1 MVCYRTIMNVFNLT
15 YQGLLTR
22 SYLYISA
29 VFFIWFLAEWIY
41 EGATDVGMLM
51 VIIPPVIFAG
61 ISRLWGGRLT
71 ILSVLFFALCMLM
84 VSTMPTLLERV
95 KGLFNP
101 VEGGEFLLST
111 AMIWGSLI
119 VLLTG
124 IQSFRYRKAA
134 TPVPA
139 PRAYT
144 ITVAAFHFIPLIIFS
159 ITQLVIFVV

>member
-1 MVCYRTIMNVFNLT
+1 MNRLNLT

-29 VFFIWFLAEWIY
+29 VFFIWFVGEWIY
-41 EGATDVGMLM
+41 EGSTDVGMLV
-51 VIIPPVIFAG
+51 VIIPPIIFAG

-71 ILSVLFFALCMLM
+71 ILSVLFFILCMLM
-84 VSTMPTLLERV
+84 VCTMPNLLERL

-101 VEGGEFLLST
+101 VDWGGFLMST

-124 IQSFRYRKAA
+124 IQAFRYRKAE
-134 TPVPA
+134 TPVVA

>member
-1 MVCYRTIMNVFNLT
+1 MKLLNAT
-15 YQGLLTR
+15 YQDLLTR

-29 VFFIWFLAEWIY
+29 VFFIWFVGEWIY
-41 EGATDVGMLM
+41 QGSTDVGMLV
-51 VIIPPVIFAG
+51 VIIPPIIFAG

-71 ILSVLFFALCMLM
+71 ILSVLFFVLCMLM
-84 VSTMPTLLERV
+84 VCTMPNLLERV

-101 VEGGEFLLST
+101 VEGGGFLMST

-124 IQSFRYRKAA
+124 IQAFRYRKTE
-134 TPVPA
+134 TPVIA

-144 ITVAAFHFIPLIIFS
+144 ITVVAFQFIPLIVLS
-159 ITQLVIFVV
+159 LTHVVIFVV

>member
-1 MVCYRTIMNVFNLT
+1 MNLLNAT
-15 YQGLLTR
+15 YQTLLTR

-29 VFFIWFLAEWIY
+29 VFFIWFLGEWIY
-41 EGATDVGMLM
+41 EGSTDVGMLV
-51 VIIPPVIFAG
+51 VIIPPIIFAG

-71 ILSVLFFALCMLM
+71 ILSVLFFVLCMLM

-95 KGLFNP
+95 KGLFNA

-124 IQSFRYRKAA
+124 IQAFRYRKAE
-134 TPVPA
+134 TPVAA

-144 ITVAAFHFIPLIIFS
+144 ITVAAFQFIPLIILS
-159 ITQLVIFVV
+159 LTHVVIFVV

>member
-1 MVCYRTIMNVFNLT
+1 MSLS
-15 YQGLLTR
+15 YQALLTR
-22 SYLYISA
+22 SYVYISA
-29 VFFIWFLAEWIY
+29 VFFTWFLIEWIY
-41 EGATDVGMLM
+41 EGSVDFGMLV
-51 VIIPPVIFAG
+51 VIIPPLIFAG

-71 ILSVLFFALCMLM
+71 ILSVLFFVLCMLM
-84 VSTMPTLLERV
+84 VCTMPNLLERV

-101 VEGGEFLLST
+101 VDWGGFLMSS

-124 IQSFRYRKAA
+124 IQAFRYRKTE
-134 TPVPA
+134 TPVIA

>member
-1 MVCYRTIMNVFNLT
+1 MNLT

-29 VFFIWFLAEWIY
+29 VFFIWFLGEWIY
-41 EGATDVGMLM
+41 EGSTDVGMLV
-51 VIIPPVIFAG
+51 VIIPPLIFAG

-71 ILSVLFFALCMLM
+71 ILSVLFFVLCMLM
-84 VSTMPTLLERV
+84 VCTMPNLLERV

-101 VEGGEFLLST
+101 IESGGFLMSS

-119 VLLTG
+119 VLFTG
-124 IQSFRYRKAA
+124 IQAFRYRKAE
-134 TPVPA
+134 TPVIA

-144 ITVAAFHFIPLIIFS
+144 IAVAAFQFIPLIILAL
-159 ITQLVIFVV
+159 THVVIFVV

>member
-1 MVCYRTIMNVFNLT
+1 MNLLNLT

-22 SYLYISA
+22 CYLYIST
-29 VFFIWFLAEWIY
+29 VFFIWFLGEWIY

-71 ILSVLFFALCMLM
+71 ILAVLFFVLCMLM
-84 VSTMPTLLERV
+84 VCTMPNLLERV

-101 VEGGEFLLST
+101 VDWGGFLMST
-111 AMIWGSLI
+111 AMIWGSLT

-124 IQSFRYRKAA
+124 IQAFRYRKAE
-134 TPVPA
+134 TPVAA

-144 ITVAAFHFIPLIIFS
+144 ITVAAFHFIPLIILS
-159 ITQLVIFVV
+159 LTHLVILVA

>member
-1 MVCYRTIMNVFNLT
+1 MNVFNLT

-84 VSTMPTLLERV
+84 VSTKLKLMVNLYLQ
-95 KGLFNP
+95 K
-101 VEGGEFLLST
+101 
-111 AMIWGSLI
+111 
-119 VLLTG
+119 
-124 IQSFRYRKAA
+124 
-134 TPVPA
+134 
-139 PRAYT
+139 
-144 ITVAAFHFIPLIIFS
+144 
-159 ITQLVIFVV
+159 

>member
-1 MVCYRTIMNVFNLT
+1 MKLLNAT
-15 YQGLLTR
+15 YQDLLTR

-29 VFFIWFLAEWIY
+29 VFFIWFVGEWIY
-41 EGATDVGMLM
+41 EGSTDVGMLV
-51 VIIPPVIFAG
+51 VIIPPIIFAG

-71 ILSVLFFALCMLM
+71 ILSVLFFVLCMLM
-84 VSTMPTLLERV
+84 VCTMPNLLERV

-101 VEGGEFLLST
+101 VDWGGFLMSS

-124 IQSFRYRKAA
+124 IQAFRYRKAE
-134 TPVPA
+134 TPVIA

-144 ITVAAFHFIPLIIFS
+144 ITVAAFQFIPLIILS
-159 ITQLVIFVV
+159 LTHIVIFVV

>member
-1 MVCYRTIMNVFNLT
+1 MNLT

-29 VFFIWFLAEWIY
+29 VFFIWFLGEWIY
-41 EGATDVGMLM
+41 EGSTDVGMLV
-51 VIIPPVIFAG
+51 VIIPPLIFAG

-71 ILSVLFFALCMLM
+71 ILSVLFFILCMLM
-84 VSTMPTLLERV
+84 VCTMPNLLERV

-101 VEGGEFLLST
+101 VEFGGFLISS

-119 VLLTG
+119 VLFTG
-124 IQSFRYRKAA
+124 IQAFRYRKAE
-134 TPVPA
+134 TPVIA

-144 ITVAAFHFIPLIIFS
+144 ITVAAFQFIPLIILFV
-159 ITQLVIFVV
+159 THLVILVV

>member
-1 MVCYRTIMNVFNLT
+1 MNLT

-29 VFFIWFLAEWIY
+29 VFFIWFLGEWIY
-41 EGATDVGMLM
+41 EGSTDVGMLV
-51 VIIPPVIFAG
+51 VIIPPLIFAG

-71 ILSVLFFALCMLM
+71 ILSVLFFILCMLM
-84 VSTMPTLLERV
+84 VCTMPNLLERV

-101 VEGGEFLLST
+101 VEFGGFLISS

-119 VLLTG
+119 VLFTG
-124 IQSFRYRKAA
+124 IQAFRYRKAE
-134 TPVPA
+134 TPVIA

-144 ITVAAFHFIPLIIFS
+144 ITVAAFQFIPLIILFL
-159 ITQLVIFVV
+159 THLVILVV

>member
-1 MVCYRTIMNVFNLT
+1 MNRLNLT

-29 VFFIWFLAEWIY
+29 VFFIWFLAEWVY
-41 EGATDVGMLM
+41 EGSTDVGMLM

-71 ILSVLFFALCMLM
+71 ILSVLFFVLCMLM
-84 VSTMPTLLERV
+84 VCTMPNLLERV
-95 KGLFNP
+95 QGLFNP
-101 VEGGEFLLST
+101 VEGGGFLMST

-124 IQSFRYRKAA
+124 IQAFRYRKTE
-134 TPVPA
+134 TPVIA

-144 ITVAAFHFIPLIIFS
+144 ITVVAFQFIPLIVLS
-159 ITQLVIFVV
+159 LTHVVIFVV

>member
-1 MVCYRTIMNVFNLT
+1 MNLT

-29 VFFIWFLAEWIY
+29 VFFIWFLGEWIY
-41 EGATDVGMLM
+41 EGSTDVGMLV
-51 VIIPPVIFAG
+51 VIIPPLIFAG

-71 ILSVLFFALCMLM
+71 ILSVLFFILCMLM
-84 VSTMPTLLERV
+84 VCTMPNLLERV

-101 VEGGEFLLST
+101 VAFGGFLISS

-119 VLLTG
+119 VLFTG
-124 IQSFRYRKAA
+124 IQAFRYRKAE
-134 TPVPA
+134 TPVIA

-144 ITVAAFHFIPLIIFS
+144 IIVAAFQFIPLIILFV
-159 ITQLVIFVV
+159 THLVILVV

>member
-1 MVCYRTIMNVFNLT
+1 MNLT

-29 VFFIWFLAEWIY
+29 VFFIWFLGEWIY
-41 EGATDVGMLM
+41 EGSTDVGMLV
-51 VIIPPVIFAG
+51 VIIPPLIFAG

-71 ILSVLFFALCMLM
+71 ILSVLFFILCMLM
-84 VSTMPTLLERV
+84 VCTMPNLLERV

-101 VEGGEFLLST
+101 VAFGGFLISS

-119 VLLTG
+119 VLFTG
-124 IQSFRYRKAA
+124 IQAFRYRKAE
-134 TPVPA
+134 TPVIA

-144 ITVAAFHFIPLIIFS
+144 ITVAAFQFIPLIILFL
-159 ITQLVIFVV
+159 THLVILVV

>member
-1 MVCYRTIMNVFNLT
+1 MKLLNAT
-15 YQGLLTR
+15 YQDLLTR

-29 VFFIWFLAEWIY
+29 VFFIWFVGEWIY
-41 EGATDVGMLM
+41 EGSTDVGMLV
-51 VIIPPVIFAG
+51 VIIPPIIFAG

-71 ILSVLFFALCMLM
+71 ILSVLFFVLCMLM
-84 VSTMPTLLERV
+84 VCTMPNLLERL

-101 VEGGEFLLST
+101 VDWGGFLMST

-124 IQSFRYRKAA
+124 IQAFRYRKAE
-134 TPVPA
+134 TPVVA

-144 ITVAAFHFIPLIIFS
+144 ITVAAFQFIPLIIFS
-159 ITQLVIFVV
+159 LTQLVILVV

>member
-1 MVCYRTIMNVFNLT
+1 MNLT

-29 VFFIWFLAEWIY
+29 VFFIWFLGEWIY
-41 EGATDVGMLM
+41 EGSTDDVGMLV
-51 VIIPPVIFAG
+51 VIIPPLIFAV

-71 ILSVLFFALCMLM
+71 ILSVLFFILCMLM
-84 VSTMPTLLERV
+84 VCTMPNLLERV

-101 VEGGEFLLST
+101 VEFGGFLISS

-119 VLLTG
+119 VLFTG
-124 IQSFRYRKAA
+124 IQAFRYRKAE
-134 TPVPA
+134 TPVIA

-144 ITVAAFHFIPLIIFS
+144 ITVAAFQFIPLIILFV
-159 ITQLVIFVV
+159 THLVILVV

>member
-1 MVCYRTIMNVFNLT
+1 MNLT

-29 VFFIWFLAEWIY
+29 VFFIWFLGEWIY
-41 EGATDVGMLM
+41 EGSTDVGMLV
-51 VIIPPVIFAG
+51 VIIPPLIFAG

-71 ILSVLFFALCMLM
+71 ILSVLFFILCMLM
-84 VSTMPTLLERV
+84 VCTMPNLLERV

-101 VEGGEFLLST
+101 VAFGGFLISS

-119 VLLTG
+119 VLFTG
-124 IQSFRYRKAA
+124 IQAFRYRKAE
-134 TPVPA
+134 TPVIA

-144 ITVAAFHFIPLIIFS
+144 ITVAAFQFIPLIILFV
-159 ITQLVIFVV
+159 THLVILVV

>member
-1 MVCYRTIMNVFNLT
+1 MNLT

-29 VFFIWFLAEWIY
+29 VFFIWFLGEWIY
-41 EGATDVGMLM
+41 EGSTDVGML
-51 VIIPPVIFAG
+51 VAIIPPLIFAG

-71 ILSVLFFALCMLM
+71 ILSVLFFILCMLM
-84 VSTMPTLLERV
+84 VCTMPNLLERV

-101 VEGGEFLLST
+101 VAFGGFLISS

-119 VLLTG
+119 VLFTG
-124 IQSFRYRKAA
+124 IQAFRYRKAE
-134 TPVPA
+134 TPVIA

-144 ITVAAFHFIPLIIFS
+144 ITVAAFQFIPLIILS
-159 ITQLVIFVV
+159 LTHVVIFVV

>member
-1 MVCYRTIMNVFNLT
+1 MNLT

-29 VFFIWFLAEWIY
+29 VFFIWFLGKWIY
-41 EGATDVGMLM
+41 EGSTDVGMLV
-51 VIIPPVIFAG
+51 VIIPPLIFAG

-71 ILSVLFFALCMLM
+71 IFSVLFFVLCMLM
-84 VSTMPTLLERV
+84 VCTMPNLLERV

-101 VEGGEFLLST
+101 VEFGGFLMSS

-119 VLLTG
+119 VLFTG
-124 IQSFRYRKAA
+124 IQAFRYRKAE
-134 TPVPA
+134 TPVIA

-144 ITVAAFHFIPLIIFS
+144 ITVAAFQFIPLIILFA
-159 ITQLVIFVV
+159 THLVILLV

>member
-1 MVCYRTIMNVFNLT
+1 MNLT

-29 VFFIWFLAEWIY
+29 VFFIWFLGEWIY
-41 EGATDVGMLM
+41 EGSTDVGMLM

-71 ILSVLFFALCMLM
+71 ILSVLFFILCMLM
-84 VSTMPTLLERV
+84 VCTMPNLLERV

-101 VEGGEFLLST
+101 VAFGGFLISS

-119 VLLTG
+119 VLFTG
-124 IQSFRYRKAA
+124 IQAFRYRKAE
-134 TPVPA
+134 TPVIA
-139 PRAYT
+139 PRTYT
-144 ITVAAFHFIPLIIFS
+144 ITVAAFQFIPLIIVFV
-159 ITQLVIFVV
+159 THLVILVV